1 MEEVR
6 TTEQDLADVLRARV
20 NEVTSLQV
28 QVATLSRTIKELTEK
43 LEAKEADDA
52 EGG

>member
-6 TTEQDLADVLRARV
+6 TTEQDLAEVLRARV
-20 NEVTSLQV
+20 NEVTTLQV
-28 QVATLSRTIKELTEK
+28 QVATLSRTVKELSDK
-43 LEAKEADDA
+43 LDTKETDDA